1 MNKNFI
7 KNLKDISRIFRAKL
21 SIFFSKRESSY
32 SLSDLKILK
41 TIEKELNKSTINK
54 SSKLNTHT
62 IFSEKILNL
71 IKKKDLLNFLQNG
84 DIQQMFFIHNRIF
97 IIFELLGLI
106 NDKKWLMWKN
116 LIKEND
122 HGNPVRFF
130 VYPYAS
136 GNKIH
141 QVNHLKK
148 FNNFCKH
155 DLKNFKNVFEF
166 GGGYGNMAYTF
177 NKINKNTNYIIF
189 DTLEVNL
196 LQYYYLKKNKLSVGF
211 GYKTKNKIKLVN
223 KFDDLK
229 ILIKKI
235 NKNDNN
241 LFIANW
247 SLSEVPISFRKKLE
261 FINKKFDFRLFS
273 FQKKFE
279 NIDNLKYFKKINL
292 ENKKRKL
299 KSDFFEIKGKKNN
312 YYLFS
317 SK

>member
-1 MNKNFI
+1 
-7 KNLKDISRIFRAKL
+7 
-21 SIFFSKRESSY
+21 
-32 SLSDLKILK
+32 
-41 TIEKELNKSTINK
+41 
-54 SSKLNTHT
+54 
-62 IFSEKILNL
+62 
-71 IKKKDLLNFLQNG
+71 
-84 DIQQMFFIHNRIF
+84 
-97 IIFELLGLI
+97 
-106 NDKKWLMWKN
+106 
-116 LIKEND
+116 
-122 HGNPVRFF
+122 
-130 VYPYAS
+130 
-136 GNKIH
+136 
-141 QVNHLKK
+141 
-148 FNNFCKH
+148 
-155 DLKNFKNVFEF
+155 
-166 GGGYGNMAYTF
+166 MAYTF

-211 GYKTKNKIKLVN
+211 GCKTKNKIKLVN